1 MVLVPQFTQKVIE
14 CEIIIWKKPPDVQFR
29 RQSINPL
36 TCGLS
41 FYFVV
46 SVNCMN
52 DILIVYAKT
61 ILLALY
67 NGKLYSILPLYSNQ
81 SNIDYN
87 ILSIRYQ

>member
-14 CEIIIWKKPPDVQFR
+14 SQIIIWEKPPDVQFR

-36 TCGLS
+36 TCGLLVYVG
-41 FYFVV
+41 F
-46 SVNCMN
+46 SVNCMI
-52 DILIVYAKT
+52 DILIVDSKT
-61 ILLALY
+61 ILLAPY

-81 SNIDYN
+81 PNIDYN